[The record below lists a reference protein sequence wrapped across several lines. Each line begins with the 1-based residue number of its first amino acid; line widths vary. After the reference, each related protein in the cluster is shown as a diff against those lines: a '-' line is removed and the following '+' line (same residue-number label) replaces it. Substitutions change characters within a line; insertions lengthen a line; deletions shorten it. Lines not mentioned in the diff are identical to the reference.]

1 MNVSS
6 FLPRQAPDEPRAD
19 NEAARTR
26 GERPE
31 PDGAPGEPGLA
42 PAPLDLPAAR
52 ERRSS
57 AWSVAALG
65 AGVGAFA
72 GALSAIAAVMVYAY
86 LNPPMDRRFD
96 PLAQKLTSLDA
107 TVQQLSTTVG
117 TAQNDVAQALDLQTA
132 LAKRLDGADAGLTAL
147 QHRLDSELAQQK
159 VAFGVG
165 SPIFAVAVAQLRG
178 AFLLGG
184 SFEAELV
191 NVYTLAKGDPRA
203 VPSLQVLVGPA
214 RVGVPSLAGLRQQ
227 LASLT
232 SAAGLQPSAND
243 GFYGY
248 SLSLVS
254 KYIGY
259 SSQPYQLEA
268 AIQVASRADALL
280 AQGDLAGAV
289 AQLSVLRGPAVV
301 NLQPWMDAARRRVN
315 VEGAIKTLTDLAAS
329 TLSEKMK
336 DGKAS

>member
-6 FLPRQAPDEPRAD
+6 FLPRQTTEEPRAD
-19 NEAARTR
+19 NEAAR
-26 GERPE
+26 P
-31 PDGAPGEPGLA
+31 PGEPGPVPAA
-42 PAPLDLPAAR
+42 PDFPAAR

-72 GALSAIAAVMVYAY
+72 GALSAIAAVLVYSY
-86 LNPPMDRRFD
+86 LNPAMDRRFD
-96 PLAQKLTSLDA
+96 PLAQKLVSIDA

-117 TAQNDVAQALDLQTA
+117 MAQNDIAQSLDLQTA
-132 LAKRLDGADAGLTAL
+132 FAKRLDGADAGLAAL

-159 VAFGVG
+159 IALGVG

-184 SFEAELV
+184 SFEPELV

-214 RVGVPSLAGLRQQ
+214 RAGLPSLASLRLQ

-232 SAAGLQPSAND
+232 SAAGLQSTAND
-243 GFYGY
+243 GFYAY

-254 KYIGY
+254 KYVGY

-268 AIQVASRADALL
+268 AIQVASRADALMV
-280 AQGDLAGAV
+280 QGDLAGAV
-289 AQLSVLRGPAVV
+289 TQLSVLRGPAAAS
-301 NLQPWMDAARRRVN
+301 LQPWMDAARRRLN
-315 VEGAIKTLTDLAAS
+315 VEGAIKTLTDLAAA
-329 TLSEKMK
+329 TLSEKMR